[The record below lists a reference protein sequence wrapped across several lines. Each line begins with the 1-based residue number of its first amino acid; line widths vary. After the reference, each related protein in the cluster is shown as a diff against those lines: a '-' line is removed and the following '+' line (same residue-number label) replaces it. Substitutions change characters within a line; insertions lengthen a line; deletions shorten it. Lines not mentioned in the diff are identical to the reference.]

1 MLQVQ
6 KITRESKDLDA
17 VQDLYFAAFPESEQA
32 PMEFLLQKSEDD
44 CVRFNAYYDEGV
56 FVGLSYTITR
66 EDLTYLLYMAVN
78 GSIRS
83 KGYGTQILSCIKEF
97 RPDNRIILNIDPTD
111 ESAANNEE
119 RIRRRNFYIRNGYS
133 LSNIVIEMNGNT
145 FDVLSSGACTAD
157 EFRALFKKY
166 LGADLFDYYGT
177 KIFNK

>member
-6 KITRESKDLDA
+6 KITRESKDLDVVKA
-17 VQDLYFAAFPESEQA
+17 LYFSAFPESEQA
-32 PMEFLLQKSEDD
+32 PMEFLLQKAEEDY
-44 CVRFNAYYDEGV
+44 VRFSAYYDEGV

-66 EDLTYLLYMAVN
+66 EDLTYLLYMAVS

-133 LSNIVIEMNGNT
+133 PSNIVIEMNGNT

-157 EFRALFKKY
+157 EFRVLFKKY

-177 KIFNK
+177 KIFSK